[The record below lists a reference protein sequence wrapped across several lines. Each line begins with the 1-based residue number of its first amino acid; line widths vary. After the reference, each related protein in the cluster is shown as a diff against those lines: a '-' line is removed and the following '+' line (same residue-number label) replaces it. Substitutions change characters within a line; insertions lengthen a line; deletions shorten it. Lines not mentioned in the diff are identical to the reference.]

1 MTIGTLSSDP
11 VMCKFMDDTLGEYA
25 DRKYLDVDY
34 MSFTSRKEYLDAHRS
49 FDLLFIDE
57 GVDHRSSLETARR
70 IRMEDSQVALA
81 LLAPTSEKVFE
92 AFMVQAHRYIVKPVS
107 QTSVFEAID
116 GCRKTMFSNQIVLVR
131 LSGSYIALQSED
143 IFAIEADG
151 KESRVRTRTQTY
163 QTTSSY
169 SQIKAQLPD
178 EYFFLVHRSFAVNM
192 NHIRSFDA
200 EHVELINGTNIPL
213 SRRRKVEFYRAYTQ
227 FIKRHS
233 GI

>member
-92 AFMVQAHRYIVKPVS
+92 AFMVQAHR
-107 QTSVFEAID
+107 
-116 GCRKTMFSNQIVLVR
+116 
-131 LSGSYIALQSED
+131 
-143 IFAIEADG
+143 
-151 KESRVRTRTQTY
+151 
-163 QTTSSY
+163 
-169 SQIKAQLPD
+169 
-178 EYFFLVHRSFAVNM
+178 SFAVNM